1 MGLQHSKCG
10 KSFMIMFGFCCHAS
24 ASRANAMI
32 RSGNS
37 IRFTPNETDEFRQV
51 GLDMADIKC
60 QNDLDAEV
68 TRWAY
73 TLAYERFDLLER
85 IAAEMA
91 KAKGVNLPPNLSAV
105 CAETEIEHGPDS
117 VPQFRGTP
125 RQ

>member
-1 MGLQHSKCG
+1 
-10 KSFMIMFGFCCHAS
+10 
-24 ASRANAMI
+24 MI
-32 RSGNS
+32 RSGKS
-37 IRFTPNETDEFRQV
+37 TRFTQNEVDEFRQV
-51 GLDMADIKC
+51 GLDMADVKY

-91 KAKGVNLPPNLSAV
+91 KAKGLKLPPKLSAI
-105 CAETEIEHGPDS
+105 CGETEIEHGPDS

-125 RQ
+125 RR